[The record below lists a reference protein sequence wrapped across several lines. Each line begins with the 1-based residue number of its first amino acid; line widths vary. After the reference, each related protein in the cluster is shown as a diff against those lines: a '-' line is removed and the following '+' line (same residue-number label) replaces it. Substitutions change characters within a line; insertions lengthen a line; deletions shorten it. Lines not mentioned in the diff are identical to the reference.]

1 MHWIH
6 WKKMEI
12 SLDILDTLD
21 IFYIPPLKQTLKVP
35 KNWMP
40 FPDPGASAAR
50 RMASRG
56 SRWSRWPAPCGVWTK
71 GSKNP
76 RPSQWVLRSCGPY
89 WQGVS
94 EKKLSSWKMCWGF
107 IWRSIECEKFN
118 GFPRAFLDIFFHG
131 FHFFWSNHIQPSR
144 VETES

>member
-1 MHWIH
+1 
-6 WKKMEI
+6 MEI

-56 SRWSRWPAPCGVWTK
+56 SRWSRWPRSTRARHSAEAPREAETK
-71 GSKNP
+71 MH
-76 RPSQWVLRSCGPY
+76 
-89 WQGVS
+89 QG
-94 EKKLSSWKMCWGF
+94 
-107 IWRSIECEKFN
+107 
-118 GFPRAFLDIFFHG
+118 DI
-131 FHFFWSNHIQPSR
+131 
-144 VETES
+144 TL